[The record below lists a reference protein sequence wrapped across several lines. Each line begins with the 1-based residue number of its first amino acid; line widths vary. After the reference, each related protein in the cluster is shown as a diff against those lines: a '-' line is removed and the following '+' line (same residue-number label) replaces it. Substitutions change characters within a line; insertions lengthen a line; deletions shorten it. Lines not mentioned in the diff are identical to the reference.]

1 VPGLVLQSCRD
12 PMGTNLAS
20 HWAWES
26 GRRAFTVALRLDPVR
41 PHNLIEET

>member
-20 HWAWES
+20 HWAWEVGAVPS
-26 GRRAFTVALRLDPVR
+26 PLHCGLTRCDLT
-41 PHNLIEET
+41 TS